1 MNGARTLAGSA
12 AQSMRHSA
20 NLGRSACATSR
31 DVGTDAKLKFS
42 AAAAA
47 MQPLMKRA
55 ARTLTPAHYANVHNK
70 IARFFMKSI
79 YVPLSHEEQHMPLQG
94 HKAW

>member
-1 MNGARTLAGSA
+1 VNGARTLAGSA

-70 IARFFMKSI
+70 IALFS
-79 YVPLSHEEQHMPLQG
+79 
-94 HKAW
+94 